1 MSSVQV
7 QTSVL
12 HGAKDLKIEQRE
24 LPALAPGEVQIA
36 VKATG
41 LCGSD
46 LHYFNH
52 FRNGDILVREP
63 LTLGHESS
71 GVVTAVASDVSNL
84 AVGDHVALEV
94 GQPCEA
100 CELCAAGRYNIC
112 KGMKFRSSAKAFP
125 HAQGTLQELVNH
137 PAKWCHK
144 LPESVSL
151 EFGALA
157 EPLSVAMH
165 ARDRAR
171 LPGGSTVLVFG
182 AGAVGLLCAA
192 VSKADQQRVVIADI
206 QADRVQF
213 ALDNGFADAGVVVPA
228 LRPQT
233 IEDKLAYAKDVAE
246 LVKQAN
252 IGGRE
257 VNATYEC
264 TGVETCMQTAIFERP
279 EQCIVLTARV
289 IQATRPGGKILIIG
303 MGTPIQTLP
312 ISAAALREVDFIGV
326 FRYANTYPKAI
337 DLIATK
343 PKGLPALEKLFT
355 HRFKGLKTIQDAFD
369 MAGKVKDESGNL
381 VLKVLVDTSG

>member
-12 HGAKDLKIEQRE
+12 HGARDLKIEERA
-24 LPALAPGEVQIA
+24 LPALAAGEVQVA

-46 LHYFNH
+46 LHYYNH
-52 FRNGDILVREP
+52 FRNGDILVKEP

-71 GVVTAVASDVSNL
+71 GIVTAVASNVTNL

-100 CELCAAGRYNIC
+100 CDLCAVGRYNIC

-137 PAKWCHK
+137 PAKWCHNANTGRRR
-144 LPESVSL
+144 LPQEVSL

-165 ARDRAR
+165 ARDRGNI
-171 LPGGSTVLVFG
+171 PSGSTVLVFG

-192 VSKADQQRVVIADI
+192 VSKADQQKVVIADI
-206 QADRVQF
+206 QEDRVKF
-213 ALDNGFADAGVVVPA
+213 ALDNGFADAGIVVPA
-228 LRPQT
+228 KRPQT
-233 IEDKLAYAKDVAE
+233 IEDKLAYAQDVAG
-246 LVKQAN
+246 LVKAAKIDGN
-252 IGGRE
+252 EIGE

-264 TGVETCMQTAIFERP
+264 TGVETCMQTSIY
-279 EQCIVLTARV
+279 
-289 IQATRPGGKILIIG
+289 ATRPGGKILIIG

-312 ISAAALREVDFIGV
+312 VSAAALREVDFVGV

-337 DLIATK
+337 NLIATK

-355 HRFKGLKTIQDAFD
+355 HRYKGLGTIKDAFD
-369 MAGKVKDESGNL
+369 MAAKVKDESGNL
-381 VLKVLVDTSG
+381 VLKVLVDTSS

>member
-12 HGAKDLKIEQRE
+12 HGARDLKIEERS
-24 LPALAPGEVQIA
+24 LPALAPGEVQVA

-46 LHYFNH
+46 LHYYNH

-71 GVVTAVASDVSNL
+71 GIVTAISSDVTNL

-144 LPESVSL
+144 LTPVLCRLPQDVSL

-165 ARDRAR
+165 ARDRGNV
-171 LPGGSTVLVFG
+171 PSGSTVLVFG

-192 VSKADQQRVVIADI
+192 VSKADQQKVVIADI
-206 QADRVQF
+206 QEDRVKF

-246 LVKQAN
+246 QVKLAKVD
-252 IGGRE
+252 GEEVGE

-264 TGVETCMQTAIFERP
+264 TGVETCMQTSIY
-279 EQCIVLTARV
+279 
-289 IQATRPGGKILIIG
+289 ATRPGGKILIIG

-312 ISAAALREVDFIGV
+312 ISAAALREVDFVGV

-337 DLIATK
+337 NLIATK

-355 HRFKGLKTIQDAFD
+355 HRYKGLGTIKDAFE
-369 MAGKVKDESGNL
+369 MAAKVKDESGNL
-381 VLKVLVDTSG
+381 VLKVLVDTST

>member
-1 MSSVQV
+1 MSSVTV

-12 HGAKDLKIEQRE
+12 HAAKDLKIETRE
-24 LPALAPGEVQIA
+24 LPALAAGEVQVA

-52 FRNGDILVREP
+52 FANGDILVREP

-71 GVVTAVASDVSNL
+71 GVVTAVASDVTNL
-84 AVGDHVALEV
+84 AVGDRVALEV
-94 GQPCEA
+94 GQPCES
-100 CELCAAGRYNIC
+100 CDLCAVGRYNIC

-125 HAQGTLQELVNH
+125 HAQGTLQELINH
-137 PAKWCHK
+137 PARWCHK
-144 LPESVSL
+144 LPDAVSL

-157 EPLSVAMH
+157 EPLSVATH
-165 ARDRAR
+165 ARDRAN
-171 LPGGSTVLVFG
+171 LAANSSTVLVFG

-206 QADRVQF
+206 QPDRVKF

-233 IEDKLAYAKDVAE
+233 IEDKLAYARDVAE
-246 LVKQAN
+246 KIKAAE
-252 IGGRE
+252 IGGQAVGE

-264 TGVETCMQTAIFERP
+264 TGVETCMQTSIYS
-279 EQCIVLTARV
+279 
-289 IQATRPGGKILIIG
+289 TRPGGKILIIG

-312 ISAAALREVDFIGV
+312 ISAAALREVDFVGV

-343 PKGLPALEKLFT
+343 PPGLPPLEKLFT
-355 HRFKGLKTIQDAFD
+355 HRYKGLGTITDAFS

-381 VLKVLVDTSG
+381 VLKVLIDTSN